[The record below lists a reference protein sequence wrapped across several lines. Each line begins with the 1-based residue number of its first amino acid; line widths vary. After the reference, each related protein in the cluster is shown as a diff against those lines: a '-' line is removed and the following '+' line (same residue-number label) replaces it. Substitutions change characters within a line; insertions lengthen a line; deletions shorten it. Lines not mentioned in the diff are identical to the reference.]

1 MPRFVNRILAL
12 TSVLGVMLM
21 IISGTAAAQYQLTNL
36 SSNQVKAATHTDPLL
51 VNAWGMVHAPGSP
64 WWISD
69 NDSGWSTLYDSSGTP
84 CSN

>member
-12 TSVLGVMLM
+12 TSFLGVLLM

-69 NDSGWSTLYDSSGTP
+69 NDSGCRLFTTAPETP